1 MKENKSI
8 QIKVRITPTEKKL
21 IDEYIAAMDINLSE
35 FLRMAI
41 KEALPQSAVEGQND

>member
-21 IDEYIAAMDINLSE
+21 IDKYITEKDINLSE
-35 FLRMAI
+35 FMRMAI
-41 KEALPQSAVEGQND
+41 NEALPQEQNK

>member
-21 IDEYIAAMDINLSE
+21 IDEYIAGKDINLSE
-35 FLRMAI
+35 FMRMAI
-41 KEALPQSAVEGQND
+41 NEALPQEQNK